1 MGDMPPGNLDL
12 GATDRDDFDGVG
24 SERGEASHDLDTPG
38 PPHTPP
44 RNPFNVSQVTPQR
57 VSSHDSEGAYVK
69 IEDIQKAVRQELE
82 GSWVAEDKKTFQA
95 ELKSTIKA
103 AYPDLESQAQIWLD
117 GGNAGYDQDTRRW
130 SEIPSD
136 ANLEKKLYKPIDSL
150 LRSIV
155 HQFGNDI
162 QPAADRKPGQTL
174 KKRQVALTW
183 KQKFEHTL
191 LDAKDEKYILKS
203 CPDICILC
211 VGPAATM
218 ETEISSVPS
227 YPQVATPVEIKL
239 HETFAEI
246 VKDQIA
252 VYGREVFITQPNR
265 RFVYVPVMTGKTIR
279 VIKFDRSGG
288 HYSEPIDYHED
299 PIFFIQLVVLFS
311 SLNEELVGY
320 DTSIYWENGKRMLEM
335 TPSEVW
341 DSTDPTAPYWKPNED
356 VLVFEILNE
365 HGKPAKDA
373 MPVFAR
379 RTIRSRGTVCW
390 RVRRGGREFLIKD
403 YWGVASRTRESQFL
417 KQVAGLKGVGQM
429 YAFVDDGDSTY
440 RLRGFTADSRM
451 MSTMDSYVP
460 DRSLTRL
467 ALEMYM
473 TTLNTATS
481 ARQLLS
487 AVHDIVSAHRDSLL
501 VKDILHRDI
510 SFNNLLLS
518 SKRDEHGVL
527 IDFDMAKKMQDLLAS
542 NGTEGDSRT
551 GTRAY
556 QSFKVLL
563 QSDKL
568 GHHDHMDDLE
578 SIYYVLFFVCYAH
591 DLNGNLLPVFPRHI
605 AHWHTTS
612 LSAEALGDLKRS
624 FLQSPIDA
632 PMTRFCGVDKDILAP
647 LITQLRKF
655 FAKRLYDIGEAT
667 SYDDPTPFPPYS
679 STNAKADYS
688 QFLELV
694 DNAIKKLP
702 AVPVPPPP
710 PSPSNSAGSASS
722 KRGRDIFD
730 DELGASPHKK
740 LFRPSRASVSTA
752 AGGQMVAQA
761 GPSSCLA
768 GEDEDEETSGSGED
782 YVDEYRPLR
791 GGRKQRYRR

>member
-1 MGDMPPGNLDL
+1 TGDMPPDL
-12 GATDRDDFDGVG
+12 GATGRDDFDGVV
-24 SERGEASHDLDTPG
+24 SERSEASHDLDTPG
-38 PPHTPP
+38 PPRTPP
-44 RNPFNVSQVTPQR
+44 RNPFNVSQVTPQH
-57 VSSHDSEGAYVK
+57 VSSHQSEGAHVK
-69 IEDIQKAVRQELE
+69 IQYIQKAVCQELQ
-82 GSWVAEDKKTFQA
+82 GAWVAEDEKTFQMK
-95 ELKSTIKA
+95 LKNTIRA
-103 AYPDLESQAQIWLD
+103 TYPDLESQAQNWLD
-117 GGNAGYDQDTRRW
+117 GGNASYDKDAGRW
-130 SEIPSD
+130 SQIPSNT
-136 ANLEKKLYKPIDSL
+136 NLEKELYKPIESL

-155 HQFGNDI
+155 DQFGNHI
-162 QPAADRKPGQTL
+162 QPAVEQKPGQTL
-174 KKRQVALTW
+174 KKRRVALTW
-183 KQKFEHTL
+183 KQKSEHTL
-191 LDAKDEKYILKS
+191 WDAKDEKYTLKS
-203 CPDICILC
+203 SPDICILG

-218 ETEISSVPS
+218 EDEIFPVPS
-227 YPQVATPVEIKL
+227 YSQVATPVEIKL
-239 HETFAEI
+239 CEAFAEI

-252 VYGREVFITQPNR
+252 IYGREVFITQPNR
-265 RFVYVPVMTGKTIR
+265 RFVYVPVMTGETIR

-288 HYSEPIDYHED
+288 HYSDPIDYHGD

-311 SLNEELVGY
+311 SLNEELLGY
-320 DTSIYWENGKRMLEM
+320 DTSIYWENGKRVLEM

-341 DSTDPTAPYWKPNED
+341 DTTDATAPYWKPNED

-390 RVRRGGREFLIKD
+390 RVRRDGREFLIKD

-429 YAFVDDGDSTY
+429 YAFVDDRDSTY
-440 RLRGFTADSRM
+440 RLRGFAADSRI

-473 TTLNTATS
+473 GTLNTAVS

-487 AVHDIVSAHRDSLL
+487 AVHDIVSGHRDSLL
-501 VKDILHRDI
+501 AKDILHRDI

-518 SKRDEHGVL
+518 KIDEHGVL

-568 GHHDHMDDLE
+568 GQHDHMDDLE
-578 SIYYVLFFVCYAH
+578 SIYYVLFFICYGH

-605 AHWHTTS
+605 AYWHTTS
-612 LSAEALGDLKRS
+612 LSAELLGDLKKS
-624 FLQSPIDA
+624 FLMTPNDA
-632 PMTRFCGVDKDILAP
+632 PLTRFCGVDKDILKP
-647 LITQLRKF
+647 LMTQLRKF
-655 FAKRLYDIGEAT
+655 FAKRLYDIGEAI
-667 SYDDPTPFPPYS
+667 SDDDPIPFPPYS
-679 STNAKADYS
+679 STNAEADYYR
-688 QFLELV
+688 FLELV
-694 DNAIKKLP
+694 HDAIQKLP
-702 AVPVPPPP
+702 VVPVPPLP
-710 PSPSNSAGSASS
+710 PSLSNSTGLASS
-722 KRGRDIFD
+722 KRGRDVFD
-730 DELGASPHKK
+730 DELGTPPYKRLSHP
-740 LFRPSRASVSTA
+740 RGVSSSTA
-752 AGGQMVAQA
+752 AGQQMVAQA

-768 GEDEDEETSGSGED
+768 DEDEETSVSEED
-782 YVDEYRPLR
+782 CGDEYRLSG
-791 GGRKQRYRR
+791 GGRKQRSRR